1 MERDDRAHRIAA
13 RRPRLND
20 AGRGWLSAVALGG
33 LLLWSGCAATAP
45 GSSNPSTPP
54 SGTGGLAA
62 GRVTELTMDVH
73 AGARWPEAGLE
84 VALVRVA
91 SDSRCPAGTNCVWAG
106 NATLDLTASRADQ
119 SESFTLRFGPSGGDG
134 GFAPDIV
141 DRLGFRYEVVRLDPQ
156 PAAGRSIGPLDY
168 RATVR
173 VTKL

>member
-1 MERDDRAHRIAA
+1 MERDDHAD
-13 RRPRLND
+13 RLP
-20 AGRGWLSAVALGG
+20 AGRARLRNPGRLVLPAAALGA
-33 LLLWSGCAATAP
+33 LLLLGGCAATAP
-45 GSSNPSTPP
+45 ETPSPP
-54 SGTGGLAA
+54 PATGGGGLPA
-62 GRVTELTMDVH
+62 GRSNELTMDVH
-73 AGARWPEAGLE
+73 AGARWTEAGLE

-91 SDSRCPAGTNCVWAG
+91 SDSRCPTGTNCIWAG

-119 SESFTLRFGPSGGDG
+119 TESFTLRFGPSGGDG
-134 GFAPDIV
+134 VFAPDIV